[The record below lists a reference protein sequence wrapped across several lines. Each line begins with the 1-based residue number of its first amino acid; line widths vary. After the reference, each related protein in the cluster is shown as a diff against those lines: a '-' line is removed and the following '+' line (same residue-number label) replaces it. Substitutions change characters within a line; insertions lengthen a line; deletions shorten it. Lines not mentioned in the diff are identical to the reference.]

1 MNNKEFT
8 SELSRRLGYTLKDTS
23 ELVTSLL
30 SDMTRQLEEG
40 NMISIQGFGTFE
52 VKKKAE
58 RISVN
63 PTTKQRMLVPP
74 KLVLTYKP
82 STLLRISLSDLSFKI
97 FHIMNEKL
105 NIQDLI
111 DLLAEKHGM
120 SKKNADSFVK
130 EFFQLIEEALEK
142 DKYVKIKGLG
152 AFKLIDVESRESVN
166 VNTGERFEIQG
177 HTKVSFTPE
186 PALKDIINKPFAHF
200 ETVVLNEGTVLEDT
214 PVDSGSEEDED
225 TEQKV
230 EDVVPE
236 VVAGS
241 AVETP
246 EIAEKIDSPVEP
258 EPVEEAVVP
267 VETVASEE
275 VNEERV
281 EVIKTAG
288 PAESSAMKYFIA
300 IVALVVLLC
309 AGTVAYLYYPDWFD
323 GLSAESPVEETADN
337 EAGNAAGN
345 TVLMDSV
352 GVKDSVVIAVKDT
365 VSKKLIAEPVI
376 KQQEA
381 PVAVR
386 QPVVAAATSASQ
398 PKKEK
403 KVEYVPDSTNYTI
416 AGTQA
421 TYTIKPGETLT
432 RVALRFY
439 GTKALYPYI
448 VKHNPDVI
456 KKPDNV
462 PAGTTIKIPKLV
474 KKQ

>member
-1 MNNKEFT
+1 
-8 SELSRRLGYTLKDTS
+8 
-23 ELVTSLL
+23 
-30 SDMTRQLEEG
+30 
-40 NMISIQGFGTFE
+40 
-52 VKKKAE
+52 
-58 RISVN
+58 
-63 PTTKQRMLVPP
+63 
-74 KLVLTYKP
+74 
-82 STLLRISLSDLSFKI
+82 
-97 FHIMNEKL
+97 MNEKL

-130 EFFQLIEEALEK
+130 EFFQLIEEVLEK

-214 PVDSGSEEDED
+214 PVDNGSEEDED
-225 TEQKV
+225 AGQKV

-236 VVAGS
+236 VIVG

-246 EIAEKIDSPVEP
+246 EIAEKTDNPVEP
-258 EPVEEAVVP
+258 ESVEEAVAP
-267 VETVASEE
+267 VDTVASEE

-323 GLSAESPVEETADN
+323 GLSAEPPVEETVGN

-352 GVKDSVVIAVKDT
+352 GVKDSVAIAVKDT

-381 PVAVR
+381 PV
-386 QPVVAAATSASQ
+386 VVKQTVVAATSASQ
-398 PKKEK
+398 PKKQK

>member
-1 MNNKEFT
+1 
-8 SELSRRLGYTLKDTS
+8 
-23 ELVTSLL
+23 
-30 SDMTRQLEEG
+30 
-40 NMISIQGFGTFE
+40 
-52 VKKKAE
+52 
-58 RISVN
+58 
-63 PTTKQRMLVPP
+63 
-74 KLVLTYKP
+74 
-82 STLLRISLSDLSFKI
+82 
-97 FHIMNEKL
+97 MNEKL

-241 AVETP
+241 TVEIP
-246 EIAEKIDSPVEP
+246 EIAEKNDSPVES
-258 EPVEEAVVP
+258 EPVEETVAP

-309 AGTVAYLYYPDWFD
+309 AVTVAYLYYPDWFD
-323 GLSAESPVEETADN
+323 GLSAEQPVEETAGN
-337 EAGNAAGN
+337 EAGNEAGN
-345 TVLMDSV
+345 TALMDSV
-352 GVKDSVVIAVKDT
+352 GVKDSVAIAVKDT

-381 PVAVR
+381 PVAVK
-386 QPVVAAATSASQ
+386 QPVAAATSASQ
-398 PKKEK
+398 PKKQK

>member
-1 MNNKEFT
+1 
-8 SELSRRLGYTLKDTS
+8 
-23 ELVTSLL
+23 
-30 SDMTRQLEEG
+30 
-40 NMISIQGFGTFE
+40 
-52 VKKKAE
+52 
-58 RISVN
+58 
-63 PTTKQRMLVPP
+63 
-74 KLVLTYKP
+74 
-82 STLLRISLSDLSFKI
+82 
-97 FHIMNEKL
+97 MNEKL

-241 AVETP
+241 TVEIP
-246 EIAEKIDSPVEP
+246 EIAEKNDSPVES
-258 EPVEEAVVP
+258 EPVEETVAP

-309 AGTVAYLYYPDWFD
+309 AGIVAYLYYPDWFD
-323 GLSAESPVEETADN
+323 GLSAEQPVEETAGN
-337 EAGNAAGN
+337 EAGNEAGN
-345 TVLMDSV
+345 TALMDSV
-352 GVKDSVVIAVKDT
+352 GVKDSVAIAVKDT

-381 PVAVR
+381 PVAVK
-386 QPVVAAATSASQ
+386 QPVAAATSASQ
-398 PKKEK
+398 PKKQK

>member
-1 MNNKEFT
+1 
-8 SELSRRLGYTLKDTS
+8 
-23 ELVTSLL
+23 
-30 SDMTRQLEEG
+30 
-40 NMISIQGFGTFE
+40 
-52 VKKKAE
+52 
-58 RISVN
+58 
-63 PTTKQRMLVPP
+63 
-74 KLVLTYKP
+74 
-82 STLLRISLSDLSFKI
+82 
-97 FHIMNEKL
+97 MNEKL

-152 AFKLIDVESRESVN
+152 AFKLIDVERRESVN

-214 PVDSGSEEDED
+214 PVDSDSEEDED

-246 EIAEKIDSPVEP
+246 EIAEKTDSPVEP

-267 VETVASEE
+267 VETVASDE
-275 VNEERV
+275 VYEERV

-309 AGTVAYLYYPDWFD
+309 AGTCLLYT
-323 GLSAESPVEETADN
+323 SPSPRDC
-337 EAGNAAGN
+337 
-345 TVLMDSV
+345 S
-352 GVKDSVVIAVKDT
+352 
-365 VSKKLIAEPVI
+365 
-376 KQQEA
+376 
-381 PVAVR
+381 
-386 QPVVAAATSASQ
+386 
-398 PKKEK
+398 
-403 KVEYVPDSTNYTI
+403 
-416 AGTQA
+416 
-421 TYTIKPGETLT
+421 
-432 RVALRFY
+432 
-439 GTKALYPYI
+439 
-448 VKHNPDVI
+448 
-456 KKPDNV
+456 
-462 PAGTTIKIPKLV
+462 
-474 KKQ
+474 

>member
-1 MNNKEFT
+1 
-8 SELSRRLGYTLKDTS
+8 
-23 ELVTSLL
+23 
-30 SDMTRQLEEG
+30 
-40 NMISIQGFGTFE
+40 
-52 VKKKAE
+52 
-58 RISVN
+58 
-63 PTTKQRMLVPP
+63 
-74 KLVLTYKP
+74 
-82 STLLRISLSDLSFKI
+82 
-97 FHIMNEKL
+97 MNEKL

-309 AGTVAYLYYPDWFD
+309 AGTVAYLYYPDLFD

>member
-1 MNNKEFT
+1 
-8 SELSRRLGYTLKDTS
+8 
-23 ELVTSLL
+23 
-30 SDMTRQLEEG
+30 
-40 NMISIQGFGTFE
+40 
-52 VKKKAE
+52 
-58 RISVN
+58 
-63 PTTKQRMLVPP
+63 
-74 KLVLTYKP
+74 
-82 STLLRISLSDLSFKI
+82 
-97 FHIMNEKL
+97 MNEKL

-214 PVDSGSEEDED
+214 PVDSDSEEDED

-230 EDVVPE
+230 EDAVPE

-241 AVETP
+241 TVEIP
-246 EIAEKIDSPVEP
+246 EIAEKNDSPVES
-258 EPVEEAVVP
+258 EPVEETVAP

-323 GLSAESPVEETADN
+323 ELSAESLVEETAGN
-337 EAGNAAGN
+337 EAGNAASN
-345 TVLMDSV
+345 TALMDSV
-352 GVKDSVVIAVKDT
+352 AIAVKDT

-381 PVAVR
+381 PLAVK
-386 QPVVAAATSASQ
+386 QPVAAATSASQ
-398 PKKEK
+398 PKKQK
-403 KVEYVPDSTNYTI
+403 KVEYVLDSTNYTI

>member
-1 MNNKEFT
+1 M
-8 SELSRRLGYTLKDTS
+8 
-23 ELVTSLL
+23 
-30 SDMTRQLEEG
+30 
-40 NMISIQGFGTFE
+40 
-52 VKKKAE
+52 
-58 RISVN
+58 
-63 PTTKQRMLVPP
+63 
-74 KLVLTYKP
+74 
-82 STLLRISLSDLSFKI
+82 
-97 FHIMNEKL
+97 
-105 NIQDLI
+105 
-111 DLLAEKHGM
+111 
-120 SKKNADSFVK
+120 
-130 EFFQLIEEALEK
+130 
-142 DKYVKIKGLG
+142 KIKGLG

-214 PVDSGSEEDED
+214 PVDSDSEEDED

-230 EDVVPE
+230 EDAVPE

-288 PAESSAMKYFIA
+288 PAESFAMKYFIA
-300 IVALVVLLC
+300 IVALVILLC

-323 GLSAESPVEETADN
+323 GLSTEPPVEETAGN
-337 EAGNAAGN
+337 EVDNAAGN

-352 GVKDSVVIAVKDT
+352 AIAVKDT

-381 PVAVR
+381 PVAVK
-386 QPVVAAATSASQ
+386 QTVVAATSASQ
-398 PKKEK
+398 PKKQK

>member
-1 MNNKEFT
+1 M
-8 SELSRRLGYTLKDTS
+8 
-23 ELVTSLL
+23 
-30 SDMTRQLEEG
+30 
-40 NMISIQGFGTFE
+40 
-52 VKKKAE
+52 
-58 RISVN
+58 
-63 PTTKQRMLVPP
+63 
-74 KLVLTYKP
+74 
-82 STLLRISLSDLSFKI
+82 
-97 FHIMNEKL
+97 
-105 NIQDLI
+105 
-111 DLLAEKHGM
+111 
-120 SKKNADSFVK
+120 
-130 EFFQLIEEALEK
+130 EK

-448 VKHNPDVI
+448 VSIIRTLSKNRI
-456 KKPDNV
+456 MYLR
-462 PAGTTIKIPKLV
+462 A
-474 KKQ
+474 QQ

>member
-1 MNNKEFT
+1 
-8 SELSRRLGYTLKDTS
+8 
-23 ELVTSLL
+23 
-30 SDMTRQLEEG
+30 
-40 NMISIQGFGTFE
+40 
-52 VKKKAE
+52 
-58 RISVN
+58 
-63 PTTKQRMLVPP
+63 
-74 KLVLTYKP
+74 
-82 STLLRISLSDLSFKI
+82 
-97 FHIMNEKL
+97 MNEKL

-120 SKKNADSFVK
+120 SKKNADSFVT

-142 DKYVKIKGLG
+142 DQYVKIKGLG

-166 VNTGERFEIQG
+166 VNTGERF
-177 HTKVSFTPE
+177 
-186 PALKDIINKPFAHF
+186 
-200 ETVVLNEGTVLEDT
+200 
-214 PVDSGSEEDED
+214 
-225 TEQKV
+225 EQKV

>member
-1 MNNKEFT
+1 
-8 SELSRRLGYTLKDTS
+8 
-23 ELVTSLL
+23 
-30 SDMTRQLEEG
+30 
-40 NMISIQGFGTFE
+40 
-52 VKKKAE
+52 
-58 RISVN
+58 
-63 PTTKQRMLVPP
+63 
-74 KLVLTYKP
+74 
-82 STLLRISLSDLSFKI
+82 
-97 FHIMNEKL
+97 MNEKL

-214 PVDSGSEEDED
+214 PVDSDSEEDED

-230 EDVVPE
+230 EDAVPE

-323 GLSAESPVEETADN
+323 GLSTEPPVEETAGN
-337 EAGNAAGN
+337 EVDNAAGN

-352 GVKDSVVIAVKDT
+352 AIAVKDT

-381 PVAVR
+381 PVAVK
-386 QPVVAAATSASQ
+386 QPVAAATSASQ
-398 PKKEK
+398 PKKQK

>member
-1 MNNKEFT
+1 
-8 SELSRRLGYTLKDTS
+8 
-23 ELVTSLL
+23 
-30 SDMTRQLEEG
+30 
-40 NMISIQGFGTFE
+40 
-52 VKKKAE
+52 
-58 RISVN
+58 
-63 PTTKQRMLVPP
+63 
-74 KLVLTYKP
+74 
-82 STLLRISLSDLSFKI
+82 
-97 FHIMNEKL
+97 MNEKL

-323 GLSAESPVEETADN
+323 GLSAESPVEETA
-337 EAGNAAGN
+337 GNAAGN

>member
-1 MNNKEFT
+1 
-8 SELSRRLGYTLKDTS
+8 
-23 ELVTSLL
+23 
-30 SDMTRQLEEG
+30 
-40 NMISIQGFGTFE
+40 
-52 VKKKAE
+52 
-58 RISVN
+58 
-63 PTTKQRMLVPP
+63 
-74 KLVLTYKP
+74 
-82 STLLRISLSDLSFKI
+82 
-97 FHIMNEKL
+97 MNEKL

-403 KVEYVPDSTNYTI
+403 KVQYVPDSTNYTI

>member
-1 MNNKEFT
+1 
-8 SELSRRLGYTLKDTS
+8 
-23 ELVTSLL
+23 
-30 SDMTRQLEEG
+30 
-40 NMISIQGFGTFE
+40 
-52 VKKKAE
+52 
-58 RISVN
+58 
-63 PTTKQRMLVPP
+63 
-74 KLVLTYKP
+74 
-82 STLLRISLSDLSFKI
+82 
-97 FHIMNEKL
+97 MNEKL

-214 PVDSGSEEDED
+214 PVDSDSEEDED

-230 EDVVPE
+230 EDAVPE

-309 AGTVAYLYYPDWFD
+309 AGTVAYLYYPDGFD
-323 GLSAESPVEETADN
+323 GLSTEPPVEETAGN

-345 TVLMDSV
+345 TVLMDSI
-352 GVKDSVVIAVKDT
+352 GVKDSVAIAVKDT

-381 PVAVR
+381 PIAVK
-386 QPVVAAATSASQ
+386 QTVVAATSASQ
-398 PKKEK
+398 PKKQK

>member
-1 MNNKEFT
+1 
-8 SELSRRLGYTLKDTS
+8 
-23 ELVTSLL
+23 
-30 SDMTRQLEEG
+30 
-40 NMISIQGFGTFE
+40 
-52 VKKKAE
+52 
-58 RISVN
+58 
-63 PTTKQRMLVPP
+63 
-74 KLVLTYKP
+74 
-82 STLLRISLSDLSFKI
+82 
-97 FHIMNEKL
+97 MNEKL

-241 AVETP
+241 TVEIP
-246 EIAEKIDSPVEP
+246 EIAEKNDSPVES
-258 EPVEEAVVP
+258 EPVEETVAP

-323 GLSAESPVEETADN
+323 GLSAEQPVEETAGN
-337 EAGNAAGN
+337 EAGNEAGN
-345 TVLMDSV
+345 TALMDSV
-352 GVKDSVVIAVKDT
+352 GGNLVYGHDGFAGELGHVIMRRNNGRQCGCGRQGCLEAYASATGVARTAREYLEIRKDESVLRDLDPDEITSKDVYDAAMKNDKIA
-365 VSKKLIAEPVI
+365 LEIF
-376 KQQEA
+376 EA
-381 PVAVR
+381 TGSMLGEAFADFVAFSS
-386 QPVVAAATSASQ
+386 PEA
-398 PKKEK
+398 
-403 KVEYVPDSTNYTI
+403 I
-416 AGTQA
+416 ILFG
-421 TYTIKPGETLT
+421 GL
-432 RVALRFY
+432 
-439 GTKALYPYI
+439 TKAGDLI
-448 VKHNPDVI
+448 MNPI
-456 KKPDNV
+456 KRSMEKNMLKV
-462 PAGTTIKIPKLV
+462 YAGKTKLLFSQLKESDAAV
-474 KKQ
+474 LGASALGWEVRDQSAGLEV